1 MKIIFNRK
9 EAADVVSP
17 LMATV
22 GGNSTNP
29 AVDGI
34 LIEAKKPSLVT
45 LTTYD
50 LEKGMRTDM
59 EADVEEEGCFVIN
72 AQKFFKTLQVME
84 DENVTLTVDNKLCA
98 TIKSGKSTFSIK
110 ALDGDDF
117 PDVPALKSEMGFYI
131 SEGFLRKMFAKTYYA
146 MAQQDQ
152 RVVLNGCYI
161 HVEDD
166 NFMIVSCDGFKL
178 AKCVKKSDIKKG
190 NEEDRFIRYSFIL
203 PVKTVAELMKLL
215 SDGEKE
221 KNEKMTRIYLMRKN
235 IVFEIGDIVFFSR
248 LIEGEYIDYDRI
260 IRPEQKIKVEVSK
273 EKIMRALERA
283 ALITEEKIAGSV
295 RSHVKLNIEG
305 ENIQISAVS
314 TNGSSYEEIPV
325 VHEGEDILI
334 AFNNRYLM
342 DSIRACDT
350 EKVLLSLSTPLT
362 SMNVEPVG
370 DETDMSEL
378 YMLLPVRMKE

>member
-1 MKIIFNRK
+1 
-9 EAADVVSP
+9 
-17 LMATV
+17 
-22 GGNSTNP
+22 
-29 AVDGI
+29 
-34 LIEAKKPSLVT
+34 
-45 LTTYD
+45 
-50 LEKGMRTDM
+50 
-59 EADVEEEGCFVIN
+59 
-72 AQKFFKTLQVME
+72 
-84 DENVTLTVDNKLCA
+84 
-98 TIKSGKSTFSIK
+98 
-110 ALDGDDF
+110 
-117 PDVPALKSEMGFYI
+117 
-131 SEGFLRKMFAKTYYA
+131 
-146 MAQQDQ
+146 
-152 RVVLNGCYI
+152 
-161 HVEDD
+161 
-166 NFMIVSCDGFKL
+166 
-178 AKCVKKSDIKKG
+178 
-190 NEEDRFIRYSFIL
+190 
-203 PVKTVAELMKLL
+203 MKLL
-215 SDGEKE
+215 SDGEKD

-370 DETDMSEL
+370 GETDMSEL
-378 YMLLPVRMKE
+378 YMLLPVRMKD